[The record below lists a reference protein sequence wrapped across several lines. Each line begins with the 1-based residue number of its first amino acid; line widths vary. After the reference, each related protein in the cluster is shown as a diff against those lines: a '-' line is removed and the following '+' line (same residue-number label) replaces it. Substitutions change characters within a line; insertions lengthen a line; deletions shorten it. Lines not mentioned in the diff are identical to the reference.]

1 VIKGTHHV
9 ARDAGH
15 VVPGS
20 WHILLK
26 QSRNVTELQRYMTRL
41 IVPLQCIRRQK
52 CHHYRLRVGTTYSI
66 HRNEV
71 FEMKLDPRAI
81 IDRVFSNEDVVLTGT
96 NVPFSRD
103 PGVKDD
109 FSHLLP
115 ANEP

>member
-1 VIKGTHHV
+1 
-9 ARDAGH
+9 
-15 VVPGS
+15 
-20 WHILLK
+20 
-26 QSRNVTELQRYMTRL
+26 
-41 IVPLQCIRRQK
+41 
-52 CHHYRLRVGTTYSI
+52 
-66 HRNEV
+66 
-71 FEMKLDPRAI
+71 MKLDPRAI